1 MNKKITIF
9 YFFIIFLTAAYSQEK
24 ARLAV
29 LDFEAK
35 GIPNNTAQMA
45 SELLRTEIINTNTF
59 EVIERSEMSKI
70 FKEQAFSMTG
80 AVNVSKAVKAGK
92 LLSAKK
98 ILIGSITKWKN
109 KIIINGRLIDIE
121 KGVAEF
127 AHKETITSLDDLDK
141 GVELYG
147 KNLSL
152 KVKGLPVISSDL
164 DDSEESGQDNKV
176 VQERG
181 LIAWYNF
188 NGNAKDSSG
197 HGLDGRG
204 NGVQLSADRNGKA
217 NSAFYFNGNSYI
229 DCGNNPL
236 LNITGKQLTVTCWI
250 KISEYPNEQKYI
262 ASKWDPGYSWILA
275 LNSNGSIGFVLFPG
289 EDLISPFPVMLN
301 KWHQIIGIYDGNE
314 QKIYLDGVKIASKK
328 ETRSINM
335 SYASLIVGRHHN
347 HYGHRFIGNIDELRI
362 YNKALSQAEIKFL
375 FKE

>member
-1 MNKKITIF
+1 
-9 YFFIIFLTAAYSQEK
+9 
-24 ARLAV
+24 
-29 LDFEAK
+29 
-35 GIPNNTAQMA
+35 
-45 SELLRTEIINTNTF
+45 
-59 EVIERSEMSKI
+59 MSKI